1 MLPCSPHSLPPS
13 NSRAQVDKAADSR
26 PPPRSLQLLF
36 LQQLRPKRF
45 LAKYFVKQK
54 RTQFFPCQHTKYKTP
69 AHPQSTIEKPPR
81 QMETSRHTTPFP
93 VPYELPSNRT
103 SANEAKNRARTAKIP
118 SKKKQYQTKVRARAG
133 SSVKQEHAK

>member
-103 SANEAKNRARTAKIP
+103 SANEAKTVREPPRYRA
-118 SKKKQYQTKVRARAG
+118 KKSNIKLKL
-133 SSVKQEHAK
+133 EHVLEAP